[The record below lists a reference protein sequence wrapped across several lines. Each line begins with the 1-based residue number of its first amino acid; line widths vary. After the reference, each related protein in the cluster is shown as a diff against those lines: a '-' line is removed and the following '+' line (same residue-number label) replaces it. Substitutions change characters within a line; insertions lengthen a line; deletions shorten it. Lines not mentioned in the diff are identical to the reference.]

1 MWLEE
6 KQSEGTGREHDAGEV
21 RRGKI
26 VRFVSF
32 TYSVNY
38 LSSSIV
44 DKVLCRKRL
53 SGEPYR
59 NVTRNLPMV
68 WCQSTEPLTLSTD
81 IRLVIRSPSCILAY
95 CSHLSPPCP
104 QGYYHVEEVWIPRS
118 SDVVICQQ

>member
-1 MWLEE
+1 MEE

-59 NVTRNLPMV
+59 NVTRNLPTV
-68 WCQSTEPLTLSTD
+68 WC
-81 IRLVIRSPSCILAY
+81 
-95 CSHLSPPCP
+95 
-104 QGYYHVEEVWIPRS
+104 
-118 SDVVICQQ
+118 